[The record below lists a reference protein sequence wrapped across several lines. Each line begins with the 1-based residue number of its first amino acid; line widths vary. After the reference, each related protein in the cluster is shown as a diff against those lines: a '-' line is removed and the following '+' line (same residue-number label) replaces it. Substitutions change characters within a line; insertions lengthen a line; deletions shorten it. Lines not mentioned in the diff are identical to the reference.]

1 MRDSWHNKHRFIMSM
16 KSREPVSEVKL
27 YRNINGEVYS
37 QMNRK
42 EIRENIIPN
51 CKVRIE
57 YVENGDLIRKEIIPI
72 QHCKKYINT
81 GEELISIKDVVSAKI
96 TENQ

>member
-1 MRDSWHNKHRFIMSM
+1 
-16 KSREPVSEVKL
+16 
-27 YRNINGEVYS
+27 
-37 QMNRK
+37 MNRK

-51 CKVRIE
+51 CKVKVE
-57 YVENGDLIRKEIIPI
+57 YVENGDLIRKEIIQI

-96 TENQ
+96 IKN

>member
-42 EIRENIIPN
+42 EIRENIIP
-51 CKVRIE
+51 
-57 YVENGDLIRKEIIPI
+57 
-72 QHCKKYINT
+72 INT

>member
-1 MRDSWHNKHRFIMSM
+1 M
-16 KSREPVSEVKL
+16 
-27 YRNINGEVYS
+27 NI
-37 QMNRK
+37 K

-51 CKVRIE
+51 CKVKVE

-96 TENQ
+96 IVFFMLEFLYHFIKYNIPKKCEHYR